1 MLILPPSLRIYL
13 AAEPAD
19 LRRGFD
25 GLSGIVRSVLR
36 AEPFDGH
43 LFVFGNA
50 RRTRVRLLYFDGTG
64 SWLMSKRLEA
74 GRFTWPQITPGSAS
88 ICLRPEELSI
98 LLAGLDVVVRKRPR
112 WERRSARE
120 KDAEMHANP

>member
-13 AAEPAD
+13 AAEPVD
-19 LRRGFD
+19 LRRGYD
-25 GLSGIVRSVLR
+25 GLAGIVRSVLR

-64 SWLMSKRLEA
+64 SWLMTKRLEA
-74 GRFTWPQITPGSAS
+74 GRFT
-88 ICLRPEELSI
+88 
-98 LLAGLDVVVRKRPR
+98 
-112 WERRSARE
+112 
-120 KDAEMHANP
+120 

>member
-13 AAEPAD
+13 ASAPVD

-25 GLSGIVRSVLR
+25 GLAGTVREVLR
-36 AEPFDGH
+36 QEPLDGH

-64 SWLMSKRLEA
+64 SWLMTKRLEA
-74 GRFTWPQITPGSAS
+74 GRFTWPVVEPGATSVH
-88 ICLRPEELSI
+88 LRPEELSI
-98 LLAGLDVVVRKRPR
+98 LLAGLDVVVRRRPR
-112 WERRSARE
+112 WERRSA
-120 KDAEMHANP
+120 